1 MREIRSR
8 KAASTDTSCND
19 NDFTSYSL
27 KVLNLAMCTLPEI
40 TCSRLPI
47 ETLEQS
53 LKYVQ
58 S

>member
-8 KAASTDTSCND
+8 KAASTDTSCSD

-27 KVLNLAMCTLPEI
+27 KVLNLAMCTHPEI
-40 TCSRLPI
+40 TWSRLPI

-53 LKYVQ
+53 LKYV
-58 S
+58 